1 MLWLKQTIAFIT
13 GLVIGFAFEFGLL
26 WLINELFDTY
36 LTPRGGLGWIV
47 FPIICGTAFVRI
59 FSDPKVLLELLNV
72 FLELF
77 IAKFRSFSKT
87 KRVFLAGLGLWGLA
101 VLSYIVTF
109 RPWLANLSF
118 EMSLYLYTF
127 SGYLYWIQVAKI
139 IFFPVAFA
147 TLTYWVYTR
156 LVK

>member
-47 FPIICGTAFVRI
+47 FPIICGIAFVRI
-59 FSDPKVLLELLNV
+59 FSAPKVLLEL
-72 FLELF
+72 F
-77 IAKFRSFSKT
+77 IVKFRSFSKT
-87 KRVFLAGLGLWGLA
+87 KRVFLAGSGLWGLA
-101 VLSYIVTF
+101 VLSYIVMF
-109 RPWLANLSF
+109 RPELANRSF
-118 EMSLYLYTF
+118 ESSLYLYTY

-139 IFFPVAFA
+139 ILFPVAFA
-147 TLTYWVYTR
+147 TLAYWVYTR